1 MTELMDAMEGTAL
14 VAEEEAAVVAPM
26 SLRTRA
32 LRGSFWTIANY
43 GTSNLFRLG
52 SNLVLT
58 RLLFPQV
65 FGLMTLMNV
74 FFQGLHMFSDVG
86 IAPSIIQSP
95 LGEETAFLNTAWT
108 IQLFRGFMLWFA
120 SCMLAYPFARIYAQP
135 GFVWMIPVAGF
146 AAVIDG
152 FTSTKY
158 YSVIRHLN
166 LGMQT
171 ILDLGAQVLCIVIM
185 IIWAHYSATV
195 WALIG
200 GSLISGGIKCAL
212 THVAFPGVRN
222 RIHWDRQC
230 SQALFKFG
238 RWIFVST
245 VLTFLAQQMD
255 RIVLG
260 KVVPMA
266 LLGVYSIAQN
276 MAGMPTQAILR
287 IAGPITFSLYS
298 RLSDSRDR
306 LSEVFNRVRIPL
318 LTCGGWAVS
327 CVIVVGPLLIHTLYD
342 NRYADAGW
350 ILQFLVIG
358 AWFEILETTNGS
370 ALMGM
375 GMPRWLAAGH
385 LGKLVGMAIFVPI
398 GFHWHG
404 FAGALAGLVA
414 SEMCRYAVSVTIVVR
429 QGLGVLWRD
438 LFLCLCVGVT
448 SSAALFVGSRLQ
460 TAHPH
465 SILPEFA
472 ALLTAN
478 LLWLPMLYQSYLILR
493 PRGPAATAGAVAIAG

>member
-1 MTELMDAMEGTAL
+1 MDTMEGTAL
-14 VAEEEAAVVAPM
+14 AAEEEIAIAEPM

-43 GTSNLFRLG
+43 GASNLFRLG

-74 FFQGLHMFSDVG
+74 FFQGIHMFSDVG

-95 LGEETAFLNTAWT
+95 LGEDPAFLNTAWT
-108 IQLFRGFMLWFA
+108 IQVFRGFMLWFA
-120 SCMLAYPFARIYAQP
+120 SCVLAYPFAKLYSQP
-135 GFVWMIPVAGF
+135 GFELMIPVAGF

-171 ILDLGAQVLCIVIM
+171 ILDLGAQVLCIIIM

-195 WALIG
+195 WALIA
-200 GSLISGGIKCAL
+200 GSLISSAIKCAF
-212 THVAFPGVRN
+212 THFAFSGVRN
-222 RIHWDRQC
+222 RLFWDREC
-230 SQALFKFG
+230 SRALFKFG
-238 RWIFVST
+238 RWIFAST
-245 VLTFLAQQMD
+245 ILTFLAGQMD
-255 RIVLG
+255 RMVLG
-260 KVVPMA
+260 KAVPMA
-266 LLGVYSIAQN
+266 MLGVYSVAQN

-298 RLSDSRDR
+298 RLNDTRDR
-306 LSEVFNRVRIPL
+306 LTEVFNRVRVPL

-327 CVIVVGPLLIHTLYD
+327 CVIVVGPLIIHTLYD
-342 NRYADAGW
+342 KRYVDAGW
-350 ILQFLVIG
+350 ILQFLAVG

-385 LGKLVGMAIFVPI
+385 LGKLIGMAIFVPI
-398 GFHWHG
+398 GFHFHG

-414 SEMCRYAVSVTIVVR
+414 SEACRYAVSVTIVVYK
-429 QGLGVLWRD
+429 GLGVLWRD
-438 LFLCLCVGVT
+438 LFLCLCVAVT

-460 TAHPH
+460 AAHPH
-465 SILPEFA
+465 SLMPEIAAFA
-472 ALLTAN
+472 VAN
-478 LLWLPMLYQSYLILR
+478 LLWLPMLWQSYLMMR
-493 PRGPAATAGAVAIAG
+493 PRKASDTPSAVALAA